1 MIAMDQYG
9 TVVRIAGKHPRKE
22 LLDALGY
29 RHAEKVYVDTL
40 AGTTRHVGYVVG
52 GRWFS
57 FFERVTL
64 SEGGPQ

>member
-1 MIAMDQYG
+1 MLAIDQYG
-9 TVVRIAGKHPRKE
+9 QVVPIAGKHPRKE

-29 RHAEKVYVDTL
+29 RHADKVYVDTKS
-40 AGTTRHVGYVVG
+40 GTRRHVGYVIG

-64 SEGGPQ
+64 SEGTR